1 MQLPLPLLLLV
12 LLPTPFS
19 PTSTHFLSLIRKT
32 MGIYEITTKYNKIK
46 HKVKQSH
53 HFKEGQD
60 ESTQGKEP
68 KRRHKTQRAIH
79 SHTLGSQ
86 KVRN

>member
-46 HKVKQSH
+46 HKVKQKLAYTYGSWRR
-53 HFKEGQD
+53 QD
-60 ESTQGKEP
+60 NRNIKEP
-68 KRRHKTQRAIH
+68 KGTKPDSHSFAHRAV
-79 SHTLGSQ
+79 S
-86 KVRN
+86 